1 MQAVILAA
9 GKGTRMRELCH
20 DCPKPMVKLL
30 GKPLLEWRLETLPEG
45 IDEVILV
52 VGYLQEQIKE
62 YFGDEWQGRQITYV
76 TQDVLD
82 GTGGAMRILKPYL
95 KGRVLVTNGDD
106 LYHVEDLQEL
116 VADVSE
122 GGAVI
127 GMDVDDALKYGLL
140 QVDAH
145 GKLESITERP
155 HDQEVGVVNTG
166 TYIITSRFFDFPLV
180 PISETEFGLPQTL
193 VQVAREYPVTVV
205 KARAWQPVGCPEDIP
220 DAEAFI
226 QKYFLT

>member
-30 GKPLLEWRLETLPEG
+30 GKPLLEWRLATLPES
-45 IDEVILV
+45 INEVILV

-62 YFGDEWQGRQITYV
+62 YFGDQWQGRKITYV
-76 TQDVLD
+76 TQEILD
-82 GTGGAMRILKPYL
+82 GTGGAMRVLQPHL
-95 KGRVLVTNGDD
+95 TGRVLVTNGDD
-106 LYHVEDLQEL
+106 LYHKDDLEEL
-116 VADVSE
+116 SVDESE

-127 GMDVDDALKYGLL
+127 GMDVEDAAKYGLL
-140 QVDAH
+140 EVDDE
-145 GKLESITERP
+145 GKLWSITERP
-155 HDQEVGVVNTG
+155 HERQVGVVNTG
-166 TYIITSRFFDFPLV
+166 TYIITDKFFDYPLV
-180 PISETEFGLPQTL
+180 PISDTEFGLPQTL
-193 VQVAREYPVTVV
+193 VQVAGEYPVRVL

-226 QKYFLT
+226 QKYFLA